1 MDLMKTTPLIDP
13 PPRKQQEGFCV
24 TNAKFSSSGR
34 DLNLVDLK
42 LDNAADG
49 RAAFIANPAICFIDF
64 CRLVIDLKQLMKR
77 YTCQ

>member
-1 MDLMKTTPLIDP
+1 MKTMPLIDP
-13 PPRKQQEGFCV
+13 PPRKAQEGLLV
-24 TNAKFSSSGR
+24 TNAKFSSSGH
-34 DLNLVDLK
+34 DLNFVDLK

-49 RAAFIANPAICFIDF
+49 RAAFIANRAICFIDF

>member
-1 MDLMKTTPLIDP
+1 MKTTPLIDP
-13 PPRKQQEGFCV
+13 PPRKQQEGLCV
-24 TNAKFSSSGR
+24 TNAKFSSSGH
-34 DLNLVDLK
+34 DLNLADLK

-49 RAAFIANPAICFIDF
+49 WAAFIANREICFIDF